1 MKKVSWVDRIRYAF
15 DNTVSRG
22 PIGLV
27 AWLALITAVLVLGTS
42 IFVTLV
48 GPDAA
53 DKNLPAILWDI
64 LYQTLTPNPVDPL
77 AGSPVFLGAMFFA
90 TLGSLFLVSIFIGI
104 LTNAIDH
111 RIQELRKGHSTVL
124 ESGHTLIL
132 GWSSQV
138 FTIISELVIA
148 NANQRYSCITILA
161 DKDKV
166 EMEDEIRAKVPH
178 TGRTRIVCR
187 SGDPLDPSSLEIV
200 NPHGARSIIVLAPET
215 NDPDTFVI
223 KCLLALTNNPHRK
236 VEPYHIVANIH
247 EAKNMDIARMVGH
260 DEVEL
265 VLVSDLI
272 SRVTVQSCHQSG
284 LSVVYTELLNFE
296 GDEIYFKEES
306 ALAGKTFGEAL
317 LAYEDSAVIGLQRKE
332 GRTLLNPPM
341 NTLIATG
348 DQIIA
353 ISEDDDTIKLSGL
366 TDLQIDASAIREGVM
381 ITPVQERTLI
391 LGWNRNAPSI
401 INGLDNYVAAGS
413 HVMVVANTADAE
425 QQIARY
431 CSAMKMQ
438 SVAFKQDDTTDRH
451 VLDALAVPTFQHII
465 VLSYFDSFDMQEAD
479 AQTLITLLH
488 LRDIRERSG
497 KDFSIVSEMLDVRN
511 RVLADVTR
519 ADDFIVS
526 AQIISLVLSQVSE
539 NKHLNAIFTDLFNAE
554 GSEIYLKPAA
564 DYVTLGQPLNFY
576 TIVESARRRNQ
587 IAIGYRL
594 HRDAYDAS
602 KSYGVVVNPN
612 KSDRLTLETGDKVIA
627 IAVH

>member
-1 MKKVSWVDRIRYAF
+1 MKKVSWLDRVRYAF

-48 GPDAA
+48 GPDAT

-64 LYQTLTPNPVDPL
+64 FYQTLTPNPVDPQ

-124 ESGHTLIL
+124 ENGHTLIL

-148 NANQRYSCITILA
+148 NANQQYSCITILA

-187 SGDPLDPSSLEIV
+187 SGDPLDPTSLDIV

-223 KCLLALTNNPHRK
+223 KCLLALTNNPSRK
-236 VEPYHIVANIH
+236 AEPYHIVADIH

-265 VLVSDLI
+265 VLVSELI
-272 SRVTVQSCHQSG
+272 SRVTVQSCRQSG

-296 GDEIYFKEES
+296 GDEIYFEEES
-306 ALAGKTFGEAL
+306 ALVGKTFGEAL

-332 GRTLLNPPM
+332 AGTLLNPPM
-341 NTLIATG
+341 NTLIAAG

-366 TDLQIDASAIREGVM
+366 TDLQIDASAIRESVM
-381 ITPVQERTLI
+381 IAPAQERTLI

-401 INGLDNYVAAGS
+401 INGLDNYVAPGS
-413 HVMVVANTADAE
+413 QVVVVASTADAE

-431 CSAMKMQ
+431 CSAVKMQ
-438 SVAFKQDDTTDRH
+438 SVTFKQDDTTDRH
-451 VLDALAVPTFQHII
+451 VLDALAIPTFQHVI
-465 VLSYFDSFDMQEAD
+465 VLSYSDSLDTQEAD

-526 AQIISLVLSQVSE
+526 AQIVSLVLSQVSE

-554 GSEIYLKPAA
+554 GSEIYLKPAVE
-564 DYVTLGQPLNFY
+564 YVALGQPLNFY
-576 TIVESARRRNQ
+576 TVVESARQRNQ

-594 HRDAYDAS
+594 RRDAHNAA
-602 KSYGVVVNPN
+602 KAYGVVVNPN
-612 KSDRLTLETGDKVIA
+612 KSDKLNFETGDKVIA